1 MADVKPTASAVK
13 ANTTVQHQ
21 KSSNSISWIAPLS
34 CVILGYIIWRF
45 VLGSPSN
52 FTQPDTTSFFWP
64 QHKGLKPTAGFAKM
78 YEGGIIV
85 PILIGCFLTVLTFV
99 IERFLTVKRA
109 AGAGNIGEF
118 IRKIQYHLAN
128 KEIDKAIAECDKQQG
143 SVGNVMK
150 SGLRTYKE
158 MITNT
163 ELSTDQKV
171 MNIQKS
177 VEETTALEL
186 PMLEKNLTI
195 IATLASVS
203 TLIGLLGTVIGMIKA
218 FSALGNSGG
227 STDSTALA
235 NGISEALVNTALGI
249 GTSAICII
257 AYNLFTSRIDEL
269 TYSIDE
275 IGLSVNQNYA
285 THHN

>member
-1 MADVKPTASAVK
+1 MSTQQPKPAAKPAATEKKSGGISAGLILIILFVI
-13 ANTTVQHQ
+13 
-21 KSSNSISWIAPLS
+21 SILIFM
-34 CVILGYIIWRF
+34 F
-45 VLGSPSN
+45 VMGDGSH
-52 FTQPDTTSFFWP
+52 F
-64 QHKGLKPTAGFAKM
+64 
-78 YEGGIIV
+78 EGGTNEGHPLPGDYFGIVYKGGVIV
-85 PILIGCFLTVLTFV
+85 PVLITCFLTALTFS
-99 IERFLTVKRA
+99 IERLLT
-109 AGAGNIGEF
+109 IGKAKGTGDVNAF
-118 IRKIQYHLAN
+118 VRSIQASL
-128 KEIDKAIAECDKQQG
+128 DKDDTEAAIAACNKQKG
-143 SVGNVMK
+143 SVGNVTLSAVKKYKQLTGDK
-150 SGLRTYKE
+150 SLDKE
-158 MITNT
+158 QKLAS
-163 ELSTDQKV
+163 LSKE
-171 MNIQKS
+171 
-177 VEETTALEL
+177 VEEATSLEL

-269 TYSIDE
+269 TYCIDE

>member
-1 MADVKPTASAVK
+1 MSTQQPKPAAKAAATEKKSGGISAGLILIILFV
-13 ANTTVQHQ
+13 
-21 KSSNSISWIAPLS
+21 IA
-34 CVILGYIIWRF
+34 IAIYTF
-45 VLGSPSN
+45 VMGDGSH
-52 FTQPDTTSFFWP
+52 F
-64 QHKGLKPTAGFAKM
+64 
-78 YEGGIIV
+78 EGGTNEGHPLPGDYFGIVYKGGVIV
-85 PILIGCFLTVLTFV
+85 PVLMTCFLTALTFS
-99 IERFLTVKRA
+99 IERLLT
-109 AGAGNIGEF
+109 IGKAKGTGDVNAF
-118 IRKIQYHLAN
+118 VRSIQASL
-128 KEIDKAIAECDKQQG
+128 DKDDTEGAIATCNKQKG
-143 SVGNVMK
+143 SVGNVTLSAVKKYKQLTGDK
-150 SGLRTYKE
+150 SLDKE
-158 MITNT
+158 QKLAA
-163 ELSTDQKV
+163 LSKE
-171 MNIQKS
+171 
-177 VEETTALEL
+177 VEEATSLEL

>member
-1 MADVKPTASAVK
+1 MSTQQPKPAAKPAATEKKSGGISAGLILIILFV
-13 ANTTVQHQ
+13 
-21 KSSNSISWIAPLS
+21 IA
-34 CVILGYIIWRF
+34 ILIFMF
-45 VLGSPSN
+45 VMGDGSH
-52 FTQPDTTSFFWP
+52 F
-64 QHKGLKPTAGFAKM
+64 
-78 YEGGIIV
+78 EGGTNEGHPLPGDYFGIVYKGGVIV
-85 PILIGCFLTVLTFV
+85 PVLMTCFLTALTFS
-99 IERFLTVKRA
+99 IERLLTIGKAKGTGDVNAFVRSIQASLDKDDTDA
-109 AGAGNIGEF
+109 AVA
-118 IRKIQYHLAN
+118 ACN
-128 KEIDKAIAECDKQQG
+128 KQKG
-143 SVGNVMK
+143 SVGNVTLSAVKKYKQLTGDK
-150 SGLRTYKE
+150 SLDKE
-158 MITNT
+158 QKLAA
-163 ELSTDQKV
+163 LSKE
-171 MNIQKS
+171 
-177 VEETTALEL
+177 VEEATSLEL

-257 AYNLFTSRIDEL
+257 AYNLFTSKIDEL

>member
-1 MADVKPTASAVK
+1 MSTQQPKPAAKPAAAPKKSGGISAGLILIILFV
-13 ANTTVQHQ
+13 
-21 KSSNSISWIAPLS
+21 IALL
-34 CVILGYIIWRF
+34 IYNF
-45 VLGSPSN
+45 VMGDGSH
-52 FTQPDTTSFFWP
+52 F
-64 QHKGLKPTAGFAKM
+64 
-78 YEGGIIV
+78 EGGTSEGHPLPGDYFGIVYKGGVIV
-85 PILIGCFLTVLTFV
+85 PVLMTCFLTSLTFS
-99 IERFLTVKRA
+99 IERMIT
-109 AGAGNIGEF
+109 IGKAKGTGDVNAF
-118 IRKIQYHLAN
+118 VRSIQASL
-128 KEIDKAIAECDKQQG
+128 DKDDVDSAIKACDKQKG
-143 SVGNVMK
+143 SVGNVTLSAIK
-150 SGLRTYKE
+150 KYKQL
-158 MITNT
+158 ITDSSLDK
-163 ELSTDQKV
+163 EQKLAALSKE
-171 MNIQKS
+171 
-177 VEETTALEL
+177 VEEATSLEL

-257 AYNLFTSRIDEL
+257 AYNLFTSKIDEL

>member
-1 MADVKPTASAVK
+1 MSTQQPKPAAKSAATEK
-13 ANTTVQHQ
+13 
-21 KSSNSISWIAPLS
+21 KSGGISAGLILIILFVISILIFM
-34 CVILGYIIWRF
+34 F
-45 VLGSPSN
+45 VMGDGSH
-52 FTQPDTTSFFWP
+52 F
-64 QHKGLKPTAGFAKM
+64 
-78 YEGGIIV
+78 EGGTNEGHPLPGDYFGIVYKGGVIV
-85 PILIGCFLTVLTFV
+85 PVLITCFLTALTFS
-99 IERFLTVKRA
+99 IERLLT
-109 AGAGNIGEF
+109 IGKAKGTGDVNAF
-118 IRKIQYHLAN
+118 VRSIQASL
-128 KEIDKAIAECDKQQG
+128 DKDDTEAAIAACNKQKG
-143 SVGNVMK
+143 SVGNVTLSAVKKYKQLTGDK
-150 SGLRTYKE
+150 SLDKE
-158 MITNT
+158 QKLAS
-163 ELSTDQKV
+163 LSKE
-171 MNIQKS
+171 
-177 VEETTALEL
+177 VEEATSLEL

-257 AYNLFTSRIDEL
+257 AYNLFTSKIDEL

-275 IGLSVNQNYA
+275 IGLSVSQNYA

>member
-1 MADVKPTASAVK
+1 MSTQQPKPAAKPAATDKKSGGISAGLILIILFV
-13 ANTTVQHQ
+13 
-21 KSSNSISWIAPLS
+21 IA
-34 CVILGYIIWRF
+34 IAIYTF
-45 VLGSPSN
+45 VMGDGSH
-52 FTQPDTTSFFWP
+52 F
-64 QHKGLKPTAGFAKM
+64 
-78 YEGGIIV
+78 EGGTNEGHPLPGDYFGIVYKGGVIV
-85 PILIGCFLTVLTFV
+85 PVLMTCFLTALTFS
-99 IERFLTVKRA
+99 IERLLT
-109 AGAGNIGEF
+109 IGKAKGTGDVNAF
-118 IRKIQYHLAN
+118 VRSIQASL
-128 KEIDKAIAECDKQQG
+128 DKDDSDGAIAACNKQKG
-143 SVGNVMK
+143 SVGNVTLSAVKKYKQLTTDK
-150 SGLRTYKE
+150 SLDKE
-158 MITNT
+158 QKLAA
-163 ELSTDQKV
+163 LSKE
-171 MNIQKS
+171 
-177 VEETTALEL
+177 VEEATSLEL

-257 AYNLFTSRIDEL
+257 AYNLFTSKIDEL

>member
-1 MADVKPTASAVK
+1 MSTQQPKPAAKPAATDKKSGGISAGLILIILFV
-13 ANTTVQHQ
+13 
-21 KSSNSISWIAPLS
+21 IA
-34 CVILGYIIWRF
+34 IAIYTF
-45 VLGSPSN
+45 VMGDGSH
-52 FTQPDTTSFFWP
+52 F
-64 QHKGLKPTAGFAKM
+64 
-78 YEGGIIV
+78 EGGTNEGHPLPGDYFGIVYKGGVIV
-85 PILIGCFLTVLTFV
+85 PVLMTCFLTALTFS
-99 IERFLTVKRA
+99 IERLFT
-109 AGAGNIGEF
+109 IGKAKGTGDVNAF
-118 IRKIQYHLAN
+118 VRSIQASL
-128 KEIDKAIAECDKQQG
+128 DKDDSDAAIAACNKQKG
-143 SVGNVMK
+143 SVGNVTLSAVKKYKQLTGDK
-150 SGLRTYKE
+150 SLDKE
-158 MITNT
+158 QKLAA
-163 ELSTDQKV
+163 LSKE
-171 MNIQKS
+171 
-177 VEETTALEL
+177 VEEATSLEL

-257 AYNLFTSRIDEL
+257 AYNLFTSKIDEL

>member
-1 MADVKPTASAVK
+1 MSTQQPKPAAKPAAAPKKSGGISAGLILIILFV
-13 ANTTVQHQ
+13 
-21 KSSNSISWIAPLS
+21 IA
-34 CVILGYIIWRF
+34 LGIYNF
-45 VLGSPSN
+45 VMGDGSH
-52 FTQPDTTSFFWP
+52 F
-64 QHKGLKPTAGFAKM
+64 
-78 YEGGIIV
+78 EGGTSEGHPLPGDYFGIVYKGGVIV
-85 PILIGCFLTVLTFV
+85 PVLMTCFLTALTFS
-99 IERFLTVKRA
+99 IERLIT
-109 AGAGNIGEF
+109 IGKAKGTGDVNAF
-118 IRKIQYHLAN
+118 VRSIQASL
-128 KEIDKAIAECDKQQG
+128 DKDDVESAIKACDKQKG
-143 SVGNVMK
+143 SVGNVTLSAIK
-150 SGLRTYKE
+150 KYKQLTTDGSLDKE
-158 MITNT
+158 QKLAA
-163 ELSTDQKV
+163 LSKE
-171 MNIQKS
+171 
-177 VEETTALEL
+177 VEEATSLEL

>member
-1 MADVKPTASAVK
+1 MSTQQPKPAAKPAATEKKSGGISAGLILIILFV
-13 ANTTVQHQ
+13 
-21 KSSNSISWIAPLS
+21 IA
-34 CVILGYIIWRF
+34 ILIYMF
-45 VLGSPSN
+45 VMGDGSH
-52 FTQPDTTSFFWP
+52 F
-64 QHKGLKPTAGFAKM
+64 
-78 YEGGIIV
+78 EGGTNEGHPLPGDYFGIVYKGGVIV
-85 PILIGCFLTVLTFV
+85 PVLMTCFLTALTFS
-99 IERFLTVKRA
+99 IERLLTIGKAKGTGDVNAFVRSIQVSLDKDDTDA
-109 AGAGNIGEF
+109 AVA
-118 IRKIQYHLAN
+118 ACN
-128 KEIDKAIAECDKQQG
+128 KQKG
-143 SVGNVMK
+143 SVGNVTLSAVK
-150 SGLRTYKE
+150 KYKQLTGDTSLDKE
-158 MITNT
+158 QKLAA
-163 ELSTDQKV
+163 LSKE
-171 MNIQKS
+171 
-177 VEETTALEL
+177 VEEATSLEL

-257 AYNLFTSRIDEL
+257 AYNLFTSKIDEL

>member
-1 MADVKPTASAVK
+1 MSTQQPKPAAKPAATEKKSGGISAGLILIILFVI
-13 ANTTVQHQ
+13 
-21 KSSNSISWIAPLS
+21 SILIFM
-34 CVILGYIIWRF
+34 F
-45 VLGSPSN
+45 VMGDGSH
-52 FTQPDTTSFFWP
+52 F
-64 QHKGLKPTAGFAKM
+64 
-78 YEGGIIV
+78 EGGTNEGHPLPGDYFGIVYKGGVIV
-85 PILIGCFLTVLTFV
+85 PVLITCFLTALTFS
-99 IERFLTVKRA
+99 IERLLT
-109 AGAGNIGEF
+109 IGKAKGTGDVNAF
-118 IRKIQYHLAN
+118 VRSIQASL
-128 KEIDKAIAECDKQQG
+128 DKDDTDGAIAACNKQKG
-143 SVGNVMK
+143 SVGNVTLSAVKKYKQLTGDK
-150 SGLRTYKE
+150 SLDKE
-158 MITNT
+158 QKLAS
-163 ELSTDQKV
+163 LSKE
-171 MNIQKS
+171 
-177 VEETTALEL
+177 VEEATSLEL

-257 AYNLFTSRIDEL
+257 AYNLFTSKIDEL
-269 TYSIDE
+269 TYCIDE

>member
-1 MADVKPTASAVK
+1 MSTQQPKPAAKPAATEKKSGGISAGLILIILFVI
-13 ANTTVQHQ
+13 
-21 KSSNSISWIAPLS
+21 SILIFM
-34 CVILGYIIWRF
+34 F
-45 VLGSPSN
+45 VMGDGSH
-52 FTQPDTTSFFWP
+52 F
-64 QHKGLKPTAGFAKM
+64 
-78 YEGGIIV
+78 EGGTNEGHPLPGDYFGIVYKGGVIV
-85 PILIGCFLTVLTFV
+85 PVLITCFLTALTFS
-99 IERFLTVKRA
+99 IERLLT
-109 AGAGNIGEF
+109 IGKAKGTGDVNAF
-118 IRKIQYHLAN
+118 VRSIQASL
-128 KEIDKAIAECDKQQG
+128 DKDDSDAAIAACNKQKG
-143 SVGNVMK
+143 SVGNVTLSAVKKYKQLTGDK
-150 SGLRTYKE
+150 SLDKE
-158 MITNT
+158 QKLAA
-163 ELSTDQKV
+163 LSKE
-171 MNIQKS
+171 
-177 VEETTALEL
+177 VEEATSLEL

-257 AYNLFTSRIDEL
+257 AYNLFTSKIDEL

>member
-1 MADVKPTASAVK
+1 MSTQQPKPAAKPAATEKKSGGISAGLILIILFV
-13 ANTTVQHQ
+13 
-21 KSSNSISWIAPLS
+21 IA
-34 CVILGYIIWRF
+34 ILIYMF
-45 VLGSPSN
+45 VMGDGSH
-52 FTQPDTTSFFWP
+52 F
-64 QHKGLKPTAGFAKM
+64 
-78 YEGGIIV
+78 EGGTNEGHPLPGDYFGIVYKGGVIV
-85 PILIGCFLTVLTFV
+85 PVLMTCFLTALTFS
-99 IERFLTVKRA
+99 IERLLT
-109 AGAGNIGEF
+109 IGKAKGTGDVNAF
-118 IRKIQYHLAN
+118 VRSIQASL
-128 KEIDKAIAECDKQQG
+128 DKDDTEGAIAACNKQKG
-143 SVGNVMK
+143 SVGNVTLSAVKKYKQLTGDK
-150 SGLRTYKE
+150 SLDKE
-158 MITNT
+158 QKLAA
-163 ELSTDQKV
+163 LSKE
-171 MNIQKS
+171 
-177 VEETTALEL
+177 VEEATSLEL

>member
-1 MADVKPTASAVK
+1 MSTQQPKPAAKPAATEKKSGGISAGLILIILFV
-13 ANTTVQHQ
+13 
-21 KSSNSISWIAPLS
+21 IAI
-34 CVILGYIIWRF
+34 VIYMF
-45 VLGSPSN
+45 VMGDGSH
-52 FTQPDTTSFFWP
+52 F
-64 QHKGLKPTAGFAKM
+64 
-78 YEGGIIV
+78 EGGTNEGHPLPGDYFGIVYKGGVIV
-85 PILIGCFLTVLTFV
+85 PVLITCFLTALTFS
-99 IERFLTVKRA
+99 IERLLT
-109 AGAGNIGEF
+109 IGKAKGTGDVNAF
-118 IRKIQYHLAN
+118 VRSIQASL
-128 KEIDKAIAECDKQQG
+128 DKDDSDAAIAACNKQKG
-143 SVGNVMK
+143 SVGNVTLSAVKKYKQLTGDK
-150 SGLRTYKE
+150 SLDKE
-158 MITNT
+158 QKLAA
-163 ELSTDQKV
+163 LSKE
-171 MNIQKS
+171 
-177 VEETTALEL
+177 VEEATSLEL

>member
-1 MADVKPTASAVK
+1 MSTQQPKPASKPAASEK
-13 ANTTVQHQ
+13 
-21 KSSNSISWIAPLS
+21 KSGGISAGLILIILFVISILIFM
-34 CVILGYIIWRF
+34 F
-45 VLGSPSN
+45 VMGDGSH
-52 FTQPDTTSFFWP
+52 F
-64 QHKGLKPTAGFAKM
+64 
-78 YEGGIIV
+78 EGGTNEGHPLPGDYFGIVYKGGVIV
-85 PILIGCFLTVLTFV
+85 PVLITCFLTALTFS
-99 IERFLTVKRA
+99 IERLLT
-109 AGAGNIGEF
+109 IGKAKGTGDVNAF
-118 IRKIQYHLAN
+118 VRSIQASL
-128 KEIDKAIAECDKQQG
+128 DKDDTEAAIAACNKQKG
-143 SVGNVMK
+143 SVGNVTLSAVKKYKQLTGDK
-150 SGLRTYKE
+150 SLDKE
-158 MITNT
+158 QKLAS
-163 ELSTDQKV
+163 LSKE
-171 MNIQKS
+171 
-177 VEETTALEL
+177 VEEATSLEL

>member
-1 MADVKPTASAVK
+1 MSTQQPKPAAKSAATEK
-13 ANTTVQHQ
+13 
-21 KSSNSISWIAPLS
+21 KSGGISAGLILIILFVIA
-34 CVILGYIIWRF
+34 IAIYTF
-45 VLGSPSN
+45 VMGDGSH
-52 FTQPDTTSFFWP
+52 F
-64 QHKGLKPTAGFAKM
+64 
-78 YEGGIIV
+78 EGGTNEGHPLPGDYFGIVYKGGVIV
-85 PILIGCFLTVLTFV
+85 PVLMTCFLTALTFS
-99 IERFLTVKRA
+99 IERLLTIGKAKGTGDVNAFVRA
-109 AGAGNIGEF
+109 
-118 IRKIQYHLAN
+118 IQASL
-128 KEIDKAIAECDKQQG
+128 DKDDAEGAIAACNKQKG
-143 SVGNVMK
+143 SVGNVTLSAVKKYKQLTGDK
-150 SGLRTYKE
+150 SLDKE
-158 MITNT
+158 QKLAA
-163 ELSTDQKV
+163 LSKE
-171 MNIQKS
+171 
-177 VEETTALEL
+177 VEEATTLEL

>member
-1 MADVKPTASAVK
+1 MSTQQPKPAAKAAATEKKSGGISAGLILIILFV
-13 ANTTVQHQ
+13 
-21 KSSNSISWIAPLS
+21 IA
-34 CVILGYIIWRF
+34 IAIYTF
-45 VLGSPSN
+45 VMGDGSH
-52 FTQPDTTSFFWP
+52 F
-64 QHKGLKPTAGFAKM
+64 
-78 YEGGIIV
+78 EGGTNEGHPLPGDYFGIVYKGGVIV
-85 PILIGCFLTVLTFV
+85 PVLMTCFLTALTFS
-99 IERFLTVKRA
+99 IERLLT
-109 AGAGNIGEF
+109 IGKAKGTGDVNAF
-118 IRKIQYHLAN
+118 VRSIQASL
-128 KEIDKAIAECDKQQG
+128 DKDDAEGAIATCNKQKG
-143 SVGNVMK
+143 SVGNVTLSAVKKYKQLTTDK
-150 SGLRTYKE
+150 SLDKE
-158 MITNT
+158 QKLAA
-163 ELSTDQKV
+163 LSKE
-171 MNIQKS
+171 
-177 VEETTALEL
+177 VEEATSLEL

>member
-1 MADVKPTASAVK
+1 MGD
-13 ANTTVQHQ
+13 
-21 KSSNSISWIAPLS
+21 
-34 CVILGYIIWRF
+34 
-45 VLGSPSN
+45 GSH
-52 FTQPDTTSFFWP
+52 F
-64 QHKGLKPTAGFAKM
+64 
-78 YEGGIIV
+78 EGGTNEGHPLPGDYFGIVYKGGVIV
-85 PILIGCFLTVLTFV
+85 PVLMTCFLTALTFS
-99 IERFLTVKRA
+99 IERLLTIGKAKGTGDVNAFVRA
-109 AGAGNIGEF
+109 
-118 IRKIQYHLAN
+118 IQASL
-128 KEIDKAIAECDKQQG
+128 DKDDAEGAIAACNKQKG
-143 SVGNVMK
+143 SVGNVTLSAVKKYKQLTGDK
-150 SGLRTYKE
+150 SLDKE
-158 MITNT
+158 QKLAA
-163 ELSTDQKV
+163 LSKE
-171 MNIQKS
+171 
-177 VEETTALEL
+177 VEEATSLEL

>member
-1 MADVKPTASAVK
+1 MSTQQPKPAAKPAATEKKSGGISAGLILIILFV
-13 ANTTVQHQ
+13 
-21 KSSNSISWIAPLS
+21 IA
-34 CVILGYIIWRF
+34 ILIFMF
-45 VLGSPSN
+45 VMGDGSH
-52 FTQPDTTSFFWP
+52 F
-64 QHKGLKPTAGFAKM
+64 
-78 YEGGIIV
+78 EGGTNEGHPLPGDYFGIVYKGGVIV
-85 PILIGCFLTVLTFV
+85 PVLMTCFLTALTFS
-99 IERFLTVKRA
+99 IERLLT
-109 AGAGNIGEF
+109 IGKAKGTGDVNAF
-118 IRKIQYHLAN
+118 VRSIQASL
-128 KEIDKAIAECDKQQG
+128 DKDDSDAAIAACNKQKG
-143 SVGNVMK
+143 SVGNVTLSAVKKYKQLTGDK
-150 SGLRTYKE
+150 SLDKE
-158 MITNT
+158 QKLAA
-163 ELSTDQKV
+163 LSKE
-171 MNIQKS
+171 
-177 VEETTALEL
+177 VEEATSLEL

-249 GTSAICII
+249 GTSAICIV
-257 AYNLFTSRIDEL
+257 AYNLFTSKIDEL

>member
-1 MADVKPTASAVK
+1 MSTQQPKPAAKPAATEKKSGGISAGLILIILFV
-13 ANTTVQHQ
+13 
-21 KSSNSISWIAPLS
+21 IA
-34 CVILGYIIWRF
+34 IAIYTF
-45 VLGSPSN
+45 VMGDGSH
-52 FTQPDTTSFFWP
+52 F
-64 QHKGLKPTAGFAKM
+64 
-78 YEGGIIV
+78 EGGTNEGHPLPGDYFGIV
-85 PILIGCFLTVLTFV
+85 YKGGVVVPVLITCFLTALTFS
-99 IERFLTVKRA
+99 IERLLT
-109 AGAGNIGEF
+109 IGKAKGTGDVNAF
-118 IRKIQYHLAN
+118 VRSIQASL
-128 KEIDKAIAECDKQQG
+128 DKDDTEAAIAACNKQKG
-143 SVGNVMK
+143 SVGNVTLSAVKKYKQLTGDK
-150 SGLRTYKE
+150 SLDKE
-158 MITNT
+158 QKLAS
-163 ELSTDQKV
+163 LSKE
-171 MNIQKS
+171 
-177 VEETTALEL
+177 VEEATSLEL

-269 TYSIDE
+269 TYCIDE

>member
-1 MADVKPTASAVK
+1 MSTQQPKPAAKPAAAPKKSGGISAGL
-13 ANTTVQHQ
+13 
-21 KSSNSISWIAPLS
+21 IL
-34 CVILGYIIWRF
+34 VILF
-45 VLGSPSN
+45 VIALLIYNFVMGDGSH
-52 FTQPDTTSFFWP
+52 F
-64 QHKGLKPTAGFAKM
+64 
-78 YEGGIIV
+78 EGGTSEGHPLPGDYFGIVYKGGVIV
-85 PILIGCFLTVLTFV
+85 PVLMTCFLTSLTFS
-99 IERFLTVKRA
+99 IERMIT
-109 AGAGNIGEF
+109 IGKAKGTGDVNAF
-118 IRKIQYHLAN
+118 VRSIQASL
-128 KEIDKAIAECDKQQG
+128 DKDDVDSAIKACDKQKG
-143 SVGNVMK
+143 SVGNVTLSAIK
-150 SGLRTYKE
+150 KYKQL
-158 MITNT
+158 ITDSSLDK
-163 ELSTDQKV
+163 EQKLAALSKE
-171 MNIQKS
+171 
-177 VEETTALEL
+177 VEEATSLEL

-257 AYNLFTSRIDEL
+257 AYNLFTSKIDEL

>member
-1 MADVKPTASAVK
+1 MSTQQPKPAAKPAATEKKSGGISAGLILIILFVI
-13 ANTTVQHQ
+13 
-21 KSSNSISWIAPLS
+21 SILIFM
-34 CVILGYIIWRF
+34 F
-45 VLGSPSN
+45 VMGDGSH
-52 FTQPDTTSFFWP
+52 F
-64 QHKGLKPTAGFAKM
+64 
-78 YEGGIIV
+78 EGGTNEGHPLPGDYFGIVYKGGVIV
-85 PILIGCFLTVLTFV
+85 PVLMTCFLTALTFS
-99 IERFLTVKRA
+99 IERLLT
-109 AGAGNIGEF
+109 IGKAKGTGDVNAF
-118 IRKIQYHLAN
+118 VRSIQASL
-128 KEIDKAIAECDKQQG
+128 DKDDTEAAIAACNKQKG
-143 SVGNVMK
+143 SVGNVTLSAVKKYKQLTGDK
-150 SGLRTYKE
+150 SLDKE
-158 MITNT
+158 QKLAS
-163 ELSTDQKV
+163 LSKE
-171 MNIQKS
+171 
-177 VEETTALEL
+177 VEEATSLEL

>member
-1 MADVKPTASAVK
+1 MSTQQPKPAAKPAATEKKSGGISAGLILIILFVI
-13 ANTTVQHQ
+13 
-21 KSSNSISWIAPLS
+21 SILIFM
-34 CVILGYIIWRF
+34 F
-45 VLGSPSN
+45 VMGDGSH
-52 FTQPDTTSFFWP
+52 F
-64 QHKGLKPTAGFAKM
+64 
-78 YEGGIIV
+78 EGGTNEGHPLPGDYFGIVYKGGVIV
-85 PILIGCFLTVLTFV
+85 PVLITCFLTALTFS
-99 IERFLTVKRA
+99 IERLLT
-109 AGAGNIGEF
+109 IGKAKGTGDVNAF
-118 IRKIQYHLAN
+118 VRSIQASL
-128 KEIDKAIAECDKQQG
+128 DKDDAEAAIAACNKQKG
-143 SVGNVMK
+143 SVGNVTLSAVKKYKQLTGDK
-150 SGLRTYKE
+150 SLDKE
-158 MITNT
+158 QKLAS
-163 ELSTDQKV
+163 LSKE
-171 MNIQKS
+171 
-177 VEETTALEL
+177 VEEATSLEL

-257 AYNLFTSRIDEL
+257 AYNLFTSKIDEL
-269 TYSIDE
+269 TYCIDE

>member
-1 MADVKPTASAVK
+1 MSTQQPKPAAKPAATEKKSGGISAGLILIILFV
-13 ANTTVQHQ
+13 
-21 KSSNSISWIAPLS
+21 IA
-34 CVILGYIIWRF
+34 IAIYTF
-45 VLGSPSN
+45 VMGDGSH
-52 FTQPDTTSFFWP
+52 F
-64 QHKGLKPTAGFAKM
+64 
-78 YEGGIIV
+78 EGGTNEGHPLPGDYFGIVYKGGVIV
-85 PILIGCFLTVLTFV
+85 PVLMTCFLTALTFS
-99 IERFLTVKRA
+99 IERLLTIGKAKGTGDVNAFVRA
-109 AGAGNIGEF
+109 
-118 IRKIQYHLAN
+118 IQASL
-128 KEIDKAIAECDKQQG
+128 DKDDAEGAIAACNKQKG
-143 SVGNVMK
+143 SVGNVTLSAVKKYKQLTGDK
-150 SGLRTYKE
+150 SLDKE
-158 MITNT
+158 QKLAA
-163 ELSTDQKV
+163 LSKE
-171 MNIQKS
+171 
-177 VEETTALEL
+177 VEEATSLEL

-257 AYNLFTSRIDEL
+257 AYNLFTSKIDEL

>member
-1 MADVKPTASAVK
+1 MSTQQPKPAAKPAATEKKSGGISAGLILIILFVI
-13 ANTTVQHQ
+13 
-21 KSSNSISWIAPLS
+21 SILIFM
-34 CVILGYIIWRF
+34 F
-45 VLGSPSN
+45 VMGDGSH
-52 FTQPDTTSFFWP
+52 F
-64 QHKGLKPTAGFAKM
+64 
-78 YEGGIIV
+78 EGGTNEGHPLPGDYFGIVYKGGVIV
-85 PILIGCFLTVLTFV
+85 PVLITCFLTALTFS
-99 IERFLTVKRA
+99 IERLLT
-109 AGAGNIGEF
+109 IGKAKGTGDVNAF
-118 IRKIQYHLAN
+118 VRSIQASL
-128 KEIDKAIAECDKQQG
+128 DKDDSDAAIAACNKQKG
-143 SVGNVMK
+143 SVGNVTLSAVKKYKQLTGEK
-150 SGLRTYKE
+150 SLDKE
-158 MITNT
+158 QKLAA
-163 ELSTDQKV
+163 LSKE
-171 MNIQKS
+171 
-177 VEETTALEL
+177 VEEATSLEL

-257 AYNLFTSRIDEL
+257 AYNLFTSKIDEL

>member
-1 MADVKPTASAVK
+1 MSTQQPKPAAKPAATEKKSGGISAGLILIILFVI
-13 ANTTVQHQ
+13 
-21 KSSNSISWIAPLS
+21 SILIFM
-34 CVILGYIIWRF
+34 F
-45 VLGSPSN
+45 VMGDGSH
-52 FTQPDTTSFFWP
+52 F
-64 QHKGLKPTAGFAKM
+64 
-78 YEGGIIV
+78 EGGTNEGHPLPGDYFGIVYKGGVIV
-85 PILIGCFLTVLTFV
+85 PVLITCFLTALTFS
-99 IERFLTVKRA
+99 IERLLT
-109 AGAGNIGEF
+109 IGKAKGTGDVNAF
-118 IRKIQYHLAN
+118 VRSIQASL
-128 KEIDKAIAECDKQQG
+128 DKDDTEGAIAACNKQKG
-143 SVGNVMK
+143 SVGNVTLSAVKKYKQLTGDK
-150 SGLRTYKE
+150 SLDKE
-158 MITNT
+158 QKLAS
-163 ELSTDQKV
+163 LSKE
-171 MNIQKS
+171 
-177 VEETTALEL
+177 VEEATSLEL

-257 AYNLFTSRIDEL
+257 AYNLFTSKIDEL
-269 TYSIDE
+269 TYCIDE

>member
-1 MADVKPTASAVK
+1 MSTQQPKPAAKSAATEK
-13 ANTTVQHQ
+13 
-21 KSSNSISWIAPLS
+21 KSGGISAGLILIILFVIA
-34 CVILGYIIWRF
+34 IAIYTF
-45 VLGSPSN
+45 VMGDGSH
-52 FTQPDTTSFFWP
+52 F
-64 QHKGLKPTAGFAKM
+64 
-78 YEGGIIV
+78 EGGTNEGHPLPGDYFGIVYKGGVIV
-85 PILIGCFLTVLTFV
+85 PVLMTCFLTALTFS
-99 IERFLTVKRA
+99 IERLLTIGKAKGTGDVNAFVRA
-109 AGAGNIGEF
+109 
-118 IRKIQYHLAN
+118 IQASL
-128 KEIDKAIAECDKQQG
+128 DKDDAEGAIAACNKQKG
-143 SVGNVMK
+143 SVGNVTLSAVKKYKQLTGDK
-150 SGLRTYKE
+150 SLDKE
-158 MITNT
+158 QKLAA
-163 ELSTDQKV
+163 LSKE
-171 MNIQKS
+171 
-177 VEETTALEL
+177 VEEATSLEL

-275 IGLSVNQNYA
+275 IGLGVNQNYA